1 MLDKWDG
8 WVMMNQHQWVEGCL
22 NYYKQHDIQIGD
34 PNEGRWEDAHYPLPR
49 SMGDST
55 VKLLHDHHQ
64 IQGVL
69 QSEEVGRCCFY
80 SGDVIRALRR
90 LKLPQPIHN
99 YISSLRIK
107 WDAHRASN
115 SGFCTSLDRQG
126 ERGKKGGYTTKSRGV
141 GIFGVP
147 ANLHS
152 QNSKIGIKNTNSQKW
167 MCLEDGWISNSG
179 GVGHHMK
186 ARGFSHRVL
195 LTTDEFNEIKD
206 LPLMQRL
213 LAWGTYT

>member
-99 YISSLRIK
+99 YISSLRINGTHTELQTPDFVPHLTVK
-107 WDAHRASN
+107 VKEVRKEDTLPNHVVLVF
-115 SGFCTSLDRQG
+115 SGYR
-126 ERGKKGGYTTKSRGV
+126 R
-141 GIFGVP
+141 IFTHKTV
-147 ANLHS
+147 
-152 QNSKIGIKNTNSQKW
+152 K
-167 MCLEDGWISNSG
+167 
-179 GVGHHMK
+179 
-186 ARGFSHRVL
+186 
-195 LTTDEFNEIKD
+195 
-206 LPLMQRL
+206 
-213 LAWGTYT
+213 